1 MKIKA
6 EIELQISEE
15 ERKRI
20 TISYLEDLIPNSEY
34 EIREEGGTKF
44 WFRKIY
50 DGYGK
55 SVIGYD
61 KFGTVTAIDQSIV
74 NLLSILKNER
84 Y

>member
-20 TISYLEDLIPNSEY
+20 TISYLEDLVPNSEY
-34 EIREEGGTKF
+34 EIREEGGIRF

-50 DGYGK
+50 DGHGK
-55 SVIGYD
+55 SIIRYD
-61 KFGTVTAIDQSIV
+61 KYGTVTAIDQSIV
-74 NLLSILKNER
+74 NLLSLLKK
-84 Y
+84 

>member
-50 DGYGK
+50 DGYWK

-74 NLLSILKNER
+74 NLLSLLKNER